1 LPAIQLI
8 LMIFM
13 SPLIMIYLSLVK
25 PMATK
30 YQNRIEVIN
39 EYLVGMLAIF
49 QTLFSEMEPNK
60 EL

>member
-1 LPAIQLI
+1 
-8 LMIFM
+8 M